1 LVDDFIRDIGVGA
14 SKNAKHANSGMVI
27 ENEDVVLFAVRYLG
41 TPVALAISEYA
52 TELARRHVVMLS
64 IDPHPD
70 EFL

>member
-1 LVDDFIRDIGVGA
+1 
-14 SKNAKHANSGMVI
+14 MVI